1 MIEQLRLLVKLQAVD
16 KSAYEVEQELNQ
28 IPVQFSEMEE
38 SQRIVGSEL
47 SLAKEELEQASKIR
61 SDLEAR
67 AEELKNRQR
76 KAENRLMGSKTQKEY
91 QAANAEIDEAKDSLK
106 ETEDLLLEAM
116 ERFESLDNRA
126 KEIQDQLDSLI
137 ASDSKIRKDLE
148 ARQATLN
155 KEIEVLT
162 KQRQGMLEGIDA
174 QLMSEYDFIRQ
185 RRQGVAV
192 AGVSN
197 GNCTCCHMNLPPQQY
212 NELQRMDK
220 VMHCPSCRRLV
231 YWADAEQF
239 SDL

>member
-28 IPVQFSEMEE
+28 IPTQLSEMEE
-38 SQRIVGSEL
+38 SQRIVGNEL
-47 SLAKEELEQASKIR
+47 SLAQEELEQAAKIR
-61 SDLEAR
+61 GELEAR

-106 ETEDLLLEAM
+106 ETEDLLIEAM
-116 ERFESLDNRA
+116 ERFEALDARA
-126 KEIQDQLDSLI
+126 KEIQGQLDSLI
-137 ASDSKIRKDLE
+137 ASDSKIRKNLE
-148 ARQATLN
+148 QRQKALTKEIDTLN
-155 KEIEVLT
+155 K
-162 KQRQGMLEGIDA
+162 QRAGMLEGIEV
-174 QLMSEYDFIRQ
+174 QLMNEYDFVRQ

-192 AGVSN
+192 APVSN
-197 GNCTCCHMNLPPQQY
+197 GSCGCCHMNLPPQQY

-220 VMHCPSCRRLV
+220 VMRCPSCRRLM